1 MRVWE
6 KQLNSDEVAY
16 LMSDRHLCSEN
27 GRNAIIRIHTPHTDT
42 LASSEKCLC
51 CVSNCEIKIFPLS
64 FISSSVFTFLPSSSC
79 TSPQSEKF
87 LTYLCILSTLDI
99 ARVLPLH
106 SQSRVQKLNFAP
118 DWFFS
123 GFFFSVRVDKSR
135 TLKSTCLR
143 HYAKNWQIF

>member
-1 MRVWE
+1 MTYLKNVRVSVRETIKFWRSGVSNVRQVLVLS
-6 KQLNSDEVAY
+6 KWKKCYCHHPRLLTQTY
-16 LMSDRHLCSEN
+16 
-27 GRNAIIRIHTPHTDT
+27 PHEWT

-51 CVSNCEIKIFPLS
+51 CVSNCGIKIFPLS

-99 ARVLPLH
+99 ARVLPPH
-106 SQSRVQKLNFAP
+106 SQSRVQKVNFAP

-123 GFFFSVRVDKSR
+123 GFFLSPFVSTRVA
-135 TLKSTCLR
+135 
-143 HYAKNWQIF
+143 H